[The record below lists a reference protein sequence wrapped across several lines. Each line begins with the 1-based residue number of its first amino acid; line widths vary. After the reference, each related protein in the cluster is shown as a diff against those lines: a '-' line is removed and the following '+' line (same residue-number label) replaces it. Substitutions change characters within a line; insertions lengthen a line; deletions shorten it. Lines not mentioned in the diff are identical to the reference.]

1 MKKIFLICLSAGF
14 ISNGFAQSSVS
25 DVPENKIRPAY
36 ENTTATKAPAAAT
49 PQKAVA
55 TQPVLNSVG
64 LNAHDQPN
72 LKPAPTATKPV
83 EVTKTEPT
91 AQQDAL
97 KQQQQTNKVAVV
109 LLKDVANNGGTVVQ
123 QKQPATENKPENNS
137 QTQPVPVVDPSL
149 TAKKVDA
156 AQAAIEKNQP
166 AAPNLP
172 PGMKHEAVGAAT
184 ESKQADTKTQ
194 PAVPSG
200 DKKMSDNRKQ
210 N

>member
-1 MKKIFLICLSAGF
+1 MKKILIAALLLVIVNTVHAQTTNSSSALSDKEKAALSSQIGNPLV
-14 ISNGFAQSSVS
+14 NGKPYSQ
-25 DVPENKIRPAY
+25 Y
-36 ENTTATKAPAAAT
+36 KA
-49 PQKAVA
+49 
-55 TQPVLNSVG
+55 
-64 LNAHDQPN
+64 
-72 LKPAPTATKPV
+72 
-83 EVTKTEPT
+83 E
-91 AQQDAL
+91 QDAL

-123 QKQPATENKPENNS
+123 QKQPATEKKPENNS
-137 QTQPVPVVDPSL
+137 QTQPVLVVDPSL

-156 AQAAIEKNQP
+156 GQVAIEKNQP

-172 PGMKHEAVGAAT
+172 PGMKLEAVGAGA
-184 ESKQADTKTQ
+184 ESKEADTKTQ